1 MNTRSPRVTAS
12 ARPRLLVP
20 FALGHFANDLAPVG
34 MYLIIPAFGVAAGL
48 SPVEIGLLFT
58 IHSFGSAMAYLPAGI
73 VTDHV
78 TNRGLLLLATFFW
91 VGLGYIGASFA
102 SDYWTFALLITLAG
116 AGDAAWHPMATGVLA
131 SVDRDRRAYAFGV
144 HALGGHLAEV
154 ISLVAVGH
162 LLSLGDWR
170 FALQI
175 IALPALIMGCM
186 FFFVVRRVP
195 LVKAARPTAADF
207 TDIWR
212 TWATR
217 PGFRIVSLF
226 ASYNIALFAILTMT
240 PVFLQRDHGFDWQE
254 TSIALALMMVLG
266 ALAQPV
272 MGKLSDGLGRW
283 PLIICGNGI
292 AALGAGAAW
301 LSTSLVWIL
310 VSLAVAMTVLV
321 AIRAVILA
329 AAVDHAGKRE
339 GTSLGMAFAF
349 MDGIGALGAVLAGW
363 VGQNDLS
370 YAFLLAGLFSTMAVG
385 QAVLHLR
392 SRTDATAQPETGKS
406 IG

>member
-1 MNTRSPRVTAS
+1 MSTRPLPAEAA

-20 FALGHFANDLAPVG
+20 FAFGHFANDLAPVG
-34 MYLIIPAFGVAAGL
+34 MYLIIPAFGVAADL

-73 VTDHV
+73 ITDHV
-78 TNRGLLLLATFFW
+78 ANRGVLLLATFFW

-102 SDYWTFALLITLAG
+102 SDYWTFALLITIAG

-131 SVDRDRRAYAFGV
+131 SVDKDRRAYAFGV
-144 HALGGHLAEV
+144 HALGGHMAEV
-154 ISLVAVGH
+154 ISLVLTGY
-162 LLSLGDWR
+162 LLSLGDWS

-175 IALPALIMGCM
+175 IVLPTLIMGCV
-186 FFFVVRRVP
+186 FLFVVRRVP
-195 LVKAARPTAADF
+195 VVQAARPTTADF

-226 ASYNIALFAILTMT
+226 ACYNIALFAILTMT
-240 PVFLQRDHGFDWQE
+240 PVFLQRDHAFDWQE

-272 MGKLSDGLGRW
+272 MGKLSDRVGRW
-283 PLIICGNGI
+283 PLIVCGNAI
-292 AALGAGAAW
+292 AAVGAGAAW
-301 LSTSLVWIL
+301 LSASLVWIL
-310 VSLAVAMTVLV
+310 IALAVAMTVLV

-329 AAVDHAGKRE
+329 AAVDHAGRRE

-363 VGQNDLS
+363 VGQDDLS
-370 YAFLLAGLFSTMAVG
+370 HAFLLAGLFSVMAAG
-385 QAVLHLR
+385 QAVLHVR
-392 SRTDATAQPETGKS
+392 SRPRPATHRDGQPN
-406 IG
+406 

>member
-1 MNTRSPRVTAS
+1 MYLGRCQMNDLPRPATAA

-58 IHSFGSAMAYLPAGI
+58 IHSFGSALAYLPAGI

-78 TNRGLLLLATFFW
+78 SNRGILLLTTFFW

-102 SDYWTFALLITLAG
+102 SDYWTFALLITIAG

-131 SVDRDRRAYAFGV
+131 SVDKDRRAYAFGV
-144 HALGGHLAEV
+144 HALGGHMAEV
-154 ISLVAVGH
+154 VSLVLTGY
-162 LLSLGDWR
+162 LLSLGDWS

-175 IALPALIMGCM
+175 IAVPALIMGCV
-186 FFFVVRRVP
+186 FFFLVRRVP
-195 LVKAARPTAADF
+195 LVKAARPKAADF
-207 TDIWR
+207 ADIWR

-217 PGFRIVSLF
+217 SGFQIVSLF
-226 ASYNIALFAILTMT
+226 SCYNIALFAILTMT

-272 MGKLSDGLGRW
+272 MGRLSDRMGRW
-283 PLIICGNGI
+283 PLIVCGNGI
-292 AALGAGAAW
+292 AAIGASAAW
-301 LSTSLVWIL
+301 MSTSLVWIL
-310 VSLAVAMTVLV
+310 VSLAFAMTVLV

-349 MDGIGALGAVLAGW
+349 MDGIGALGAVLAGF
-363 VGQNDLS
+363 VGRDDLS
-370 YAFLLAGLFSTMAVG
+370 YAFLLASVFSALAVG
-385 QAVLHLR
+385 LAVLPFR
-392 SRTDATAQPETGKS
+392 SRMTAY
-406 IG
+406 